1 MYQKYF
7 VYLTSEERLNLEKLI
22 SSGNAPARKLTR
34 ARILLKSNCS
44 EGGPNWTSKAICD
57 ALDTNSVTV
66 TTVRKAYAE
75 GGLEKALNRK
85 KPDRE
90 YGHCLDGKA
99 EAHLIAL
106 VCSKAPDG
114 YERWTLRLLQDRFV
128 KLEIVESVSHETIRT
143 TLKKT
148 HLSLG

>member
-7 VYLTSEERLNLEKLI
+7 VYLTSEERSNLEKLI

-34 ARILLKSNCS
+34 ARILLKSDCS
-44 EGGPNWTSKAICD
+44 EDGPSWTSKAICD

-90 YGHCLDGKA
+90 YEHCLDGKA

-106 VCSKAPDG
+106 ACSKAPDG

-143 TLKKT
+143 TLKQT
-148 HLSLG
+148 RLSLG